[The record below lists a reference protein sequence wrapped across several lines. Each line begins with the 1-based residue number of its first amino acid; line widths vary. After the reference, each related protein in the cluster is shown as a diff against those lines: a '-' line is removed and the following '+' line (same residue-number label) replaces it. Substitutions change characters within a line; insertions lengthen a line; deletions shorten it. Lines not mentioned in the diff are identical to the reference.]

1 MSLQLMQFHCAGFG
15 RLMET
20 AWVGYQHKLHEGEKP
35 SAALQHGLE
44 RWAVVAERTNGMTST
59 REVDSSLAILR

>member
-35 SAALQHGLE
+35 SARFNMALSAGRWSQSE
-44 RWAVVAERTNGMTST
+44 RMA
-59 REVDSSLAILR
+59 